1 MIDPRAIIDPSA
13 RLGADVE
20 IGPWT
25 TIGPDVEIGDGCVI
39 GAHVVVKGP
48 TRLGAE
54 NRIFQFSS
62 IGEDT
67 PAFAFDGARTELV
80 VGDRNT
86 IREGV
91 TIHRGMLKGGCTRI
105 GDDNLLMAY
114 VHVGHDCQIGD
125 HVVMA
130 NNASLSG
137 HVKVGDWAN
146 FGGYA
151 GVAQY
156 RAIGPYTHIGAM
168 SLVLKDVPAFVMAGG
183 HPARAIGLNVE
194 GMRRRGFD
202 SAVFAALKHAYR
214 VVYRSG
220 LTAREAVAELRAQ
233 ADSCEYTRLFVE
245 SVSHSQWGIVRGRGQ
260 GRERTAGDTP
270 G

>member
-13 RLGADVE
+13 ELGNGVE

-25 TIGPDVEIGDGCVI
+25 IIGPGVQIGDGCIIGSHVI
-39 GAHVVVKGP
+39 LKGP
-48 TRLGAE
+48 TRLGAG
-54 NRIFQFSS
+54 NRIFQFASV
-62 IGEDT
+62 GEDT
-67 PAFAFDGARTELV
+67 PAFAYDGAHTELV
-80 VGDRNT
+80 IGDRNT

-91 TIHRGMLKGGCTRI
+91 TIHRGMLEGGCTRI
-105 GDDNLLMAY
+105 GDDNLFMAY
-114 VHVGHDCQIGD
+114 VHVGHDCQVGN

-137 HVKVGDWAN
+137 HVTVGDWAN
-146 FGGYA
+146 FGGYS

-156 RAIGPYTHIGAM
+156 RSIGAYTHIGAM
-168 SLVLKDVPAFVMAGG
+168 SLVLKDVPAFVTAGG

-202 SAVFAALKHAYR
+202 ARVFAALKHAYR
-214 VVYRSG
+214 VVYRRG
-220 LTAREAVAELRAQ
+220 LTAREAVAELADQ
-233 ADSCEYTRLFVE
+233 ASTCEYTRLFVE
-245 SVSHSQWGIVRGRGQ
+245 SVGSSEWGIVRGRGQ
-260 GRERTAGDTP
+260 NEDPASDTP